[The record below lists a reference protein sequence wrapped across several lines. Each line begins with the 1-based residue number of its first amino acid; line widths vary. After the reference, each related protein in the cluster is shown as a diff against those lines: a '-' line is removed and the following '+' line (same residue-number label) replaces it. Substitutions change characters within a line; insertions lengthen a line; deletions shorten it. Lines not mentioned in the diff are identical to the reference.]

1 MTNNDDGGERKFR
14 FFKTR
19 RGMIL
24 ASLEPYDMP
33 SDFTRE
39 ANTKEEI
46 AEAKRKN
53 PAQKKGPWEVED
65 TIVEEV
71 ATANG

>member
-1 MTNNDDGGERKFR
+1 MTDNNDGEERKFR

-33 SDFTRE
+33 CDFTRE
-39 ANTKEEI
+39 PSTKEEM
-46 AEAKRKN
+46 AEAKKAN
-53 PAQKKGPWEVED
+53 PTQKKGPWEIED

-71 ATANG
+71 ATAHG